1 MIVNCHEKAVTVVVQ
16 LHMGK
21 INEKIY
27 GFCLDRMVHDKMNL
41 LKWEGRRR
49 KISSSKIKFNSP
61 GCRIDLR

>member
-49 KISSSKIKFNSP
+49 KISS
-61 GCRIDLR
+61 